1 MKLLLDM
8 NIPLRFAGLLQD
20 KGFEVL
26 HWSDIG
32 NPKALD
38 DQIMAYAKEHDYIVV
53 TYDLDFSA
61 LLSVTHNLKPSV
73 VQVRATLPEATQIVN
88 LITIAIF
95 QNWDNLQNGAILT
108 IDTKKARIRLLPL

>member
-8 NIPLRFAGLLQD
+8 NIPLKYVRLLKE
-20 KGFEVL
+20 KGFEAL

-38 DQIMAYAKEHDYIVV
+38 DQIMAYARKHDLTVV

-61 LLSVTHNLKPSV
+61 ILSLTHDLKPSV
-73 VQVRATLPEATQIVN
+73 VQVRATLPHATQIVS
-88 LITIAIF
+88 LIAIAIS
-95 QNWDNLQNGAILT
+95 QNNDSLQNGAIMT
-108 IDTKKARIRLLPL
+108 IDTTKVRVRLLPL